1 MHPYLLWPGPIAMAH
16 RGGASDAPEN
26 TMPAFQRAVDLGYRY
41 VETDAQSTAD
51 GVVLAFH
58 DDDLSR
64 TCARPGRIS
73 MLPIDDVMT
82 ARVSGLEP
90 IPLLE
95 QLLTTFPDTRFNI
108 DCKNDA
114 TTQPLVDLLTRLD
127 VLDRVC
133 VAAFGDRRIRLLRRL
148 LGPEAC
154 TALGQGEIARLKFQ
168 GVARGG
174 DAAQVPVRTGRLTV
188 VTQRFLRR
196 AQAAGVAVHVWT
208 IDDADEMHRLLDL
221 GVGGILTDRPGV
233 LKEVLTE
240 RGEWH
245 Q

>member
-1 MHPYLLWPGPIAMAH
+1 
-16 RGGASDAPEN
+16 
-26 TMPAFQRAVDLGYRY
+26 
-41 VETDAQSTAD
+41 
-51 GVVLAFH
+51 
-58 DDDLSR
+58 
-64 TCARPGRIS
+64 
-73 MLPIDDVMT
+73 
-82 ARVSGLEP
+82 
-90 IPLLE
+90 
-95 QLLTTFPDTRFNI
+95 
-108 DCKNDA
+108 
-114 TTQPLVDLLTRLD
+114 
-127 VLDRVC
+127 DRVC
-133 VAAFGDRRIRLLRRL
+133 VAAFSDRRIRLLRRL

-168 GVARGG
+168 GVARSG
-174 DAAQVPVRTGRLTV
+174 DAAQVPVRTGRLAV

-196 AQAAGVAVHVWT
+196 ARAAGVAVHVWT